1 MSSPPHAHRYRRSM
15 LAAAFF
21 FAGPGVA
28 YGLFVS
34 RLPALREHT
43 GADDADLGL
52 ALLMMGLASLAA
64 LFLSQS
70 VISRCGSHRLLAPL
84 MVLMAAILLA
94 LGRSSSVTGLT
105 ACCAA
110 LGFCIALMD
119 VAINTQG
126 IIIEQVF
133 STRSMS
139 RLHASYNL
147 GGICGALLASLGASL
162 AWSPLLNFALVM
174 IAYCAA
180 ACPVSR
186 GLIPDHAAA
195 EAQPQDAQPRRRG
208 CLAMP
213 GIIYLCGLLTMG
225 GYMAEGSVG
234 EWGSLLLY
242 AYKGAGEAVAAL
254 VYGTFSVACVLSR
267 LSADWLRGR
276 LREDLMVAGCSAAAA
291 VSLAAA
297 VCLESPAAA
306 LACYALLGLCLG
318 PVVPI
323 LFSLAGTARGV
334 SAAEASSFVGVM
346 AYSGLLLFP
355 PAIGYAAEYAGLDRA
370 LLIPVAVC
378 ALMTAGSLQLR
389 GLMQAASRRQDGG
402 SRPGTHA

>member
-1 MSSPPHAHRYRRSM
+1 MSAMPNAHGYRRSM

-21 FAGPGVA
+21 FAGPGLA

-34 RLPALREHT
+34 RLPALRERT

-52 ALLMMGLASLAA
+52 ALLLMGVASLAA
-64 LFLSQS
+64 LLLSQS
-70 VISRCGSHRLLAPL
+70 IISRCGSHRLLAPL
-84 MVLMAAILLA
+84 MVLIAAVMLA
-94 LGRSSSVTGLT
+94 LGQSSSVTGLT
-105 ACCAA
+105 ASCAA

-133 STRSMS
+133 SSKSMS

-147 GGICGALLASLGASL
+147 GGIGGALLASLGAFL
-162 AWSPLLNFALVM
+162 AWSPLLNFTLVM

-180 ACPVSR
+180 VCPVSR
-186 GLIPDHAAA
+186 GLISDHAAT
-195 EAQPQDAQPRRRG
+195 DAQRQNARLQRRG

-213 GIIYLCGLLTMG
+213 GVIYLCSLLTMG

-234 EWGSLLLY
+234 EWGSMLLY

-254 VYGTFSVACVLSR
+254 VYGTFSVASVLSR
-267 LSADWLRGR
+267 LGADWLRAR

-306 LACYALLGLCLG
+306 LACYALMGLCLG

-323 LFSLAGTARGV
+323 LFSLAGTVRGV
-334 SAAEASSFVGVM
+334 TAAEASSFVGVM

-355 PAIGYAAEYAGLDRA
+355 PAIGFAAEYAGLDRA

-378 ALMTAGSLQLR
+378 ALMTAGSLCLR
-389 GLMQAASRRQDGG
+389 SQMLAASRRQEGEI
-402 SRPGTHA
+402 RPGTHP